1 MNCMSDFDWSDLDA
15 RLLRLLVAVVETG
28 SVTGAAQ
35 KLGVTQSAVSHLV
48 GKLRQIVGDA
58 LFVKSGRGILATARA
73 EALAVRARD
82 ILRELERFAHAET
95 FDPARWR
102 KTFTI
107 AANDLQRDALLPAL
121 AARLRDVA
129 PGVTLRII
137 PSDAPTASML
147 RDERCDLI
155 ISPRPPEGADI
166 MQKRLFEDRY
176 RVFYD
181 GARRAAPATRAE
193 YLAADHVTV
202 VYQPQRTLDLD
213 AHLAARGVHRKFVVM
228 VPGFAGVPAFLR
240 GRRSD
245 RDRPEPVALRPV
257 SGPGQREPADPLP
270 HPADVPD
277 LEPPRPRRRGPPL
290 DAGRGRGGGEAGRGA
305 DAVDPQRGCRL
316 EKSRERRQSRLRQ
329 RSHLESQLRAVNMR

>member
-1 MNCMSDFDWSDLDA
+1 MSRMSDFDWSDLDA

-28 SVTGAAQ
+28 SVTGAAH

-48 GKLRQIVGDA
+48 GKLRQILGDA
-58 LFVKSGRGILATARA
+58 LFVKSGRGIVATARA
-73 EALAVRARD
+73 EALALRARE

-102 KTFTI
+102 TTFTI

-121 AARLRDVA
+121 VGRLRVDA

-137 PSDAPTASML
+137 PSDAPTPDML
-147 RDERCDLI
+147 REERCDLI
-155 ISPRPPEGADI
+155 LSPRPPEGADI

-181 GARRAAPATRAE
+181 GGRRAAPATRAE

-213 AHLAARGVHRKFVVM
+213 AHLAARDVHRKFVVT

-240 GRRSD
+240 GGDLIATAPSLLRFGAFQGLASAPPPIPCPGLPMFLIWSRREHD
-245 RDRPEPVALRPV
+245 DAAHRWMRAEVEAAAKPVAAQAR
-257 SGPGQREPADPLP
+257 
-270 HPADVPD
+270 
-277 LEPPRPRRRGPPL
+277 
-290 DAGRGRGGGEAGRGA
+290 
-305 DAVDPQRGCRL
+305 
-316 EKSRERRQSRLRQ
+316 
-329 RSHLESQLRAVNMR
+329 